1 MTAVDHYEVLGVT
14 PAASAA
20 EIRAAYLRL
29 ARERH
34 PDRFP
39 DPEEKARAGEF
50 FKCLSEAFNTLGNER
65 SRRDYDAQRARGQR
79 GPQDQARES
88 YERAL
93 QHLEARQYHEA
104 AELLRA
110 AVALDAGQAPYH
122 LALGRALSRNPNWAR
137 EALEAYEQAVR
148 LAPRRADGYVELG
161 RLLLAKG
168 LRLRARRVVEAGLR
182 IIPNDADL
190 RQLLEE
196 CADEAA
202 PGPATPASS
211 LLERLR
217 RKGPGA

>member
-1 MTAVDHYEVLGVT
+1 MTPADHYEVLGVS
-14 PAASAA
+14 PQASAA
-20 EIRAAYLRL
+20 DIRAAYLRL

-39 DPEEKARAGEF
+39 DPAEKARAGEF
-50 FKCLSEAFNTLGNER
+50 FKRLSEAFNTLGNER
-65 SRRDYDAQRARGQR
+65 SRREYDAERARGQR
-79 GPQDQARES
+79 GPQETAREA

-110 AVALDAGQAPYH
+110 AVSLDASQCAYH
-122 LALGRALSRNPNWAR
+122 LALGRALARNPNWTR

-148 LAPRRADGYVELG
+148 LAPRRVEGYVELG

-168 LRLRARRVVEAGLR
+168 LRLRARRVLEAGLR
-182 IIPNDADL
+182 VVPHDADL
-190 RQLLEE
+190 QRLLSE
-196 CADEAA
+196 CGDESP
-202 PGPATPASS
+202 PGATTPTPS

>member
-1 MTAVDHYEVLGVT
+1 MTLPDHYEVLGIS
-14 PAASAA
+14 AQASAA
-20 EIRAAYLRL
+20 DIRAAYLRL

-50 FKCLSEAFNTLGNER
+50 FKRLSEAFNTLGSER
-65 SRRDYDAQRARGQR
+65 TRRDYDAERARGQR
-79 GPQDQARES
+79 GPQDTAREA

-110 AVALDAGQAPYH
+110 AVALDATQSVYH
-122 LALGRALSRNPNWAR
+122 LALGRALARNPNWTR

-148 LAPRRADGYVELG
+148 LAPRRAEGYGELG

-168 LRLRARRVVEAGLR
+168 LRLRARRVLEAGLR
-182 IIPNDADL
+182 VVPQDAEL
-190 RQLLEE
+190 QRLLAECGEE
-196 CADEAA
+196 GA
-202 PGPATPASS
+202 ATPAVPAPS